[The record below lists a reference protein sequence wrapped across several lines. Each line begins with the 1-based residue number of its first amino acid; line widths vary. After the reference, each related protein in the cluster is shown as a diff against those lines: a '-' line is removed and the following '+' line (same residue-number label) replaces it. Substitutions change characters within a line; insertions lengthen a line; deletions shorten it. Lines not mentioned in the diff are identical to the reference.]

1 MIRAILECCA
11 GIDVGKRLVVV
22 CVMTGPADGEAREE
36 TRKYGT
42 TNADLEKLRDWL
54 KDCGCAH
61 AVMESTGSY
70 GKPIFNV
77 LETTPGMPIVLANS
91 QMVKNLRGHK
101 TDPND
106 SRWLAHLLRHG
117 MIRPRFIPPLAVR
130 ELRDFTRRRQQLVRA
145 GAQERHRVQ
154 KVLEDANVKI
164 GNVLTDVFGL
174 SGQLMIEA
182 IVETPATAQ
191 PIAQLAQKQARKK
204 IPQIQA
210 AIEGHRMSDSPR
222 ALIRFSMAHLAFL
235 ENPIVELDEQ
245 ILKHI
250 EQAGLERA
258 HALLQTIPGVKKQSA
273 AAILA
278 ELGTNM
284 GVFGTGP
291 RCSSWAGLCPGNN
304 ESAGKRKRAPVRRGN
319 PWLRTTL
326 VECAWAAS
334 AKEQSALQ
342 ARYRRLAPRLGVTSE
357 RLSPSHTALS

>member
-1 MIRAILECCA
+1 
-11 GIDVGKRLVVV
+11 
-22 CVMTGPADGEAREE
+22 
-36 TRKYGT
+36 
-42 TNADLEKLRDWL
+42 
-54 KDCGCAH
+54 
-61 AVMESTGSY
+61 
-70 GKPIFNV
+70 
-77 LETTPGMPIVLANS
+77 
-91 QMVKNLRGHK
+91 
-101 TDPND
+101 
-106 SRWLAHLLRHG
+106 
-117 MIRPRFIPPLAVR
+117 MIRPSFIPPLAVR
-130 ELRDFTRRRQQLVRA
+130 ELRDFTRRRKPLVRA
-145 GAQERHRVQ
+145 GAQERNRVQ

-164 GNVLTDVFGL
+164 GNVRTDGFGL

-182 IVETPATAQ
+182 IVETPASAQ
-191 PIAQLAQKQARKK
+191 QIAQLAQKQARKK

-235 ENPIVELDEQ
+235 ENPIVELDEP

-284 GVFGTGP
+284 GVLGTGP

-326 VECAWAAS
+326 VECAGAAS
-334 AKEQSALQ
+334 AKGQSAFQ
-342 ARYRRLAPRLGVTSE
+342 ARHRRLAPRRGHKRAIVAVAHSLVLTVFDILSRDQPYTGSGAAGLPTSKAK
-357 RLSPSHTALS
+357 RLLSHHSRRAARLRRWITRTANDSGPRGT